1 MQEKIKPNLY
11 IVSGGF
17 GKNIM
22 FTSIFS
28 KLHEKEKRKFVVQG
42 TFPDAF
48 RHNPYCT
55 VLETSDMYF
64 RDSAQQTYKNFKN
77 IYGAEIEKTNYL
89 KGETHTAD
97 AWAEMYDI
105 KLDSNEPEIYTDP
118 LLEEKY
124 KKEILKLGT
133 YVMVQ
138 FSGGGGSEPDLMKY
152 HLTRY
157 IGRDYNYGQ
166 EIINLIKQKYPW
178 INIVPYGYP
187 HELHYKNTITW
198 KDDHRSV
205 MMVLAK
211 YCKTFI
217 TIDSS
222 LMHMCSSKNF
232 NKSGICLWGTTSV
245 KMFGYE
251 KNTNIVSDYPYTVEI
266 DPKVVFN
273 AFEQKI
279 KPILNQ

>member
-11 IVSGGF
+11 LVSGGL

-28 KLHEKEKRKFVVQG
+28 KLYEKEGKKFVVQG
-42 TFPDAF
+42 SFTEPF

-64 RDSAQQTYKNFKN
+64 RDSARQTYRNFEN
-77 IYGAEIEKTNYL
+77 IYGGEVEHTNYI
-89 KGETHTAD
+89 KGDIHTAEG
-97 AWAEMYDI
+97 WARMFDLQ
-105 KLDSNEPEIYTDP
+105 LDSYEPEIYVDP
-118 LLEEKY
+118 YLEEKF

-138 FSGGGGSEPDLMKY
+138 FAGCGGETADPHKY
-152 HLTRY
+152 YFTRY
-157 IGRDYNYGQ
+157 LGRDYNYGQ
-166 EIINLIKQKYPW
+166 EVIDLIKQKYPW
-178 INIVPYGYP
+178 VNIVPYGYP
-187 HELHYKNTITW
+187 HELNYKNTITW

-217 TIDSS
+217 SIDSS
-222 LMHMCSSKNF
+222 LQHMCSSRNF
-232 NKSGICLWGTTSV
+232 HKSGVCLFGTTSPT
-245 KMFGYE
+245 MFAYD
-251 KNTNIVSDYPYTVEI
+251 KNINLVSNYPYTVEI
-266 DPKVVFN
+266 DPKDVFH
-273 AFEQKI
+273 AFEEK
-279 KPILNQ
+279 LNK